1 MQENKRQKNKN
12 TFKFIT
18 RKLIYLNFLLYFI
31 LKAFVNVSLIIN
43 SSLFSREEHS
53 ELDSELEIFC
63 SALVLGV

>member
-31 LKAFVNVSLIIN
+31 LNIFYSLSE
-43 SSLFSREEHS
+43 SSS
-53 ELDSELEIFC
+53 EGLHI
-63 SALVLGV
+63 LGWYLT